1 MTEHCNANIHESRHE
16 HHEETCSK
24 ECCDWSEKFL
34 KFADEAWKELLQEK
48 IKAIIE
54 KEHGSHLEKLAE
66 ILAKANK
73 ERWEYKITA
82 KMKHKEYKETL
93 KEYFSSNK

>member
-1 MTEHCNANIHESRHE
+1 MTEQCNPQEQYHKMHEG
-16 HHEETCSK
+16 TCSK

-34 KFADEAWKELLQEK
+34 MFADEAWKEVLKEK
-48 IKAIIE
+48 IKTIIE
-54 KEHGSHLEKLAE
+54 KEHGDHLEKLAE

-73 ERWEYKITA
+73 EKWEYKITA

-93 KEYFSSNK
+93 KEYFSNK